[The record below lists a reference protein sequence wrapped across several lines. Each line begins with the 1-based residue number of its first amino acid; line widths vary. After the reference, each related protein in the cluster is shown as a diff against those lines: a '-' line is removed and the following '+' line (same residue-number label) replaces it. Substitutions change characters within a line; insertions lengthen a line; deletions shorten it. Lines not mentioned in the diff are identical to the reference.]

1 MSQFFQ
7 IHPDNPQL
15 RIINQAVKLF
25 SQGGVGIY
33 PTDSGY
39 SLGCRIGDK
48 DALNRIRRIRQI
60 DDKHLFTLVCKDLSE
75 VGLYA
80 RVDNS
85 AYRFLKSHTPGPFT
99 FILSATREVPRRLQH
114 PKRKTIGY
122 RVPDNKIALA
132 LLEEMG
138 EPIMNTSLILPDAG
152 RIMTDIGEIQD
163 RLENQVDFI
172 IDGGFCGD
180 IPTTVIDMTDD
191 LPQLIRQ
198 GAGVTNAI

>member
-7 IHPDNPQL
+7 IHPENPQL
-15 RIINQAVKLF
+15 RLITQAVSLLRK
-25 SQGGVGIY
+25 GGVVVY

-39 SLGCRIGDK
+39 SLGCHIGDK
-48 DALNRIRRIRQI
+48 EALKRIRKIRQL
-60 DDKHLFTLVCKDLSE
+60 DDKHPFTLVCKDLSE
-75 VGLYA
+75 LGIYA

-122 RVPDNKIALA
+122 RVPQNQVALA
-132 LLEEMG
+132 LLETMG
-138 EPIMNTSLILPDAG
+138 EPIMNTSLILPGDNQ
-152 RIMTDIGEIQD
+152 IMTDIDEIRE
-163 RLENQVDFI
+163 RLEKHVDLI

-180 IPTTVIDMTDD
+180 TPTTVIDMTGDSPV
-191 LPQLIRQ
+191 LTRQ
-198 GAGVTNAI
+198 GAGITDAI